1 MYGRKLRLMWDF
13 CNDHRKFDVNPVKKK
28 SKSIP
33 KRDAAIEMYL
43 TPLEEEIFF
52 LEAKMSF

>member
-1 MYGRKLRLMWDF
+1 MWDF